1 MKKQLNEELSRINSM
16 MKMISEESFEDT
28 SKPSETIIN
37 DVKQTLRY
45 FLNQDNPQ
53 ADETEVDADGGWFT
67 INGGDDKYVKYY
79 FDVITKSKGSMTM
92 GRDYMDDGDPGY
104 DDEYEPMDFEIIVR
118 DIEVGETTQQDDMWT
133 DKIEY
138 EGSDFTDFMSLSFK
152 NGMSGGQ
159 WLSDTFDER
168 ILETDI
174 EEEIN
179 NINENKKMSKKIT
192 ITESQL
198 QRLMERKHSYTDN
211 TPEGEM
217 EEQESVGPD
226 SAIINLDD
234 EDNEEEMEEDYE
246 MSEGKKPKFRTT
258 EEIMD
263 GLDMCYDDLADLNH
277 MMEKVTE
284 GINNNDELKSFGERF
299 NMLRSKVVESLQIAK
314 EVRFF
319 ANKHFP
325 EYNDSSKEDDQ
336 IKIPGFENTIDDLDN
351 ALSIRESVESIKTNF
366 KRFL

>member
-16 MKMISEESFEDT
+16 MRMISEQEFEDT

-53 ADETEVDADGGWFT
+53 ADETEVDSDGGWFT
-67 INGGDDKYVKYY
+67 INGGDNKYVKYY

-104 DDEYEPMDFEIIVR
+104 DNEYEPMDFEIIVR
-118 DIEVGETTQQDDMWT
+118 DIEVGETTQQYDMWT

-152 NGMSGGQ
+152 NGMSGEQ
-159 WLSDTFDER
+159 WLSNTFDER

-174 EEEIN
+174 DEEINN

-198 QRLMERKHSYTDN
+198 QRLMERRHSYTDN

-217 EEQESVGPD
+217 EEQESIGPD
-226 SAIINLDD
+226 SAIIDLDKD
-234 EDNEEEMEEDYE
+234 KEEEVEENYE
-246 MSEGKKPKFRTT
+246 NEDTN
-258 EEIMD
+258 
-263 GLDMCYDDLADLNH
+263 DDAV
-277 MMEKVTE
+277 KQ
-284 GINNNDELKSFGERF
+284 F
-299 NMLRSKVVESLQIAK
+299 NESI
-314 EVRFF
+314 
-319 ANKHFP
+319 
-325 EYNDSSKEDDQ
+325 
-336 IKIPGFENTIDDLDN
+336 
-351 ALSIRESVESIKTNF
+351 ESIKSNF

>member
-67 INGGDDKYVKYY
+67 INGGEDKYVKYY
-79 FDVITKSKGSMTM
+79 FDVNVKSY
-92 GRDYMDDGDPGY
+92 GRTTPGRNYLDNGDPGY
-104 DDEYEPMDFEIIVR
+104 PDEHEPMDYDITITQ
-118 DIEVGETTQQDDMWT
+118 IEVGETIQQDDTWT
-133 DKIEY
+133 DNVQY
-138 EGSDFTDFMSLSFK
+138 EGPDFTDFMSLSFK
-152 NGMSGGQ
+152 NGMSGGK
-159 WLSDTFDER
+159 WVYDTFDER

-234 EDNEEEMEEDYE
+234 EDNEEEMEENIDKKPSVTKSDIIALLQTLGDYME
-246 MSEGKKPKFRTT
+246 DRSDVDGSSEGHS
-258 EEIMD
+258 
-263 GLDMCYDDLADLNH
+263 NN
-277 MMEKVTE
+277 ME
-284 GINNNDELKSFGERF
+284 
-299 NMLRSKVVESLQIAK
+299 
-314 EVRFF
+314 
-319 ANKHFP
+319 ANLSN
-325 EYNDSSKEDDQ
+325 E
-336 IKIPGFENTIDDLDN
+336 IDDMLYRLGAGEDN
-351 ALSIRESVESIKTNF
+351 SGRSSVDADYKPHEGPIEEYSDEDEMMNESIKSIKTNF

>member
-67 INGGDDKYVKYY
+67 INGGDNKYVKYY

-104 DDEYEPMDFEIIVR
+104 DNEYEPMDFEIIVR

-198 QRLMERKHSYTDN
+198 QRLMERKHSYIDN

-234 EDNEEEMEEDYE
+234 EDNDEEDE
-246 MSEGKKPKFRTT
+246 SF
-258 EEIMD
+258 EEYSD
-263 GLDMCYDDLADLNH
+263 EDK
-277 MMEKVTE
+277 MM
-284 GINNNDELKSFGERF
+284 N
-299 NMLRSKVVESLQIAK
+299 ES
-314 EVRFF
+314 
-319 ANKHFP
+319 
-325 EYNDSSKEDDQ
+325 
-336 IKIPGFENTIDDLDN
+336 IK
-351 ALSIRESVESIKTNF
+351 SIKTNF